1 MLWWQFAAER
11 PWFAFAML
19 VFGAVWLALMWSI
32 AWNGAVECIREMRDR
47 AADGAR

>member
-19 VFGAVWLALMWSI
+19 VGTAVWLAWMWEI
-32 AWNGAVECIREMRDR
+32 AWYGAARCVREMRR
-47 AADGAR
+47 PLSGAR